1 MRNAVRA
8 TGSPGLAADLS
19 AIRRYVWLP
28 VVAVIVAVGAAL
40 VAGVLTPSSSE
51 ARFRM
56 NVVIDALPPL
66 FGPPALP
73 SPFDYARL
81 ATSDDVAR
89 DVANQ
94 SGVAFDQ
101 LKPRLNVQ
109 ASVQRADI
117 DFRVTGTG
125 SRGIA
130 HAWQEAFQS
139 AAAAQTPALERA
151 MTQQYTRQL
160 DEARAQ
166 LERTTVAAK
175 AAADDP
181 ALQQQV
187 VAAQENY
194 ETAAKLVQS
203 YDVVANTMTGRA
215 VTSVSPYTP
224 SRGTG
229 STAGRLGAAVAVGLL
244 AGIIGT
250 LLLNY
255 VSTMRTAGREA
266 LEPIDAR
273 PAFRK
278 RSER

>member
-1 MRNAVRA
+1 VRNTVRA
-8 TGSPGLAADLS
+8 TNSPGLAADLS

-28 VVAVIVAVGAAL
+28 VLAVIVAVGAAL

-56 NVVIDALPPL
+56 NVVVDALPPL

-81 ATSDDVAR
+81 ATSDDVVR
-89 DVANQ
+89 EVANQ
-94 SGVAFDQ
+94 SGVPFEQ
-101 LKPRLNVQ
+101 LKPRLSAQ
-109 ASVQRADI
+109 AQVQRADI
-117 DFRVTGTG
+117 DFRVKDAGA
-125 SRGIA
+125 RGIA
-130 HAWQEAFQS
+130 HTWLEAFEVAAADQS
-139 AAAAQTPALERA
+139 AALERSV
-151 MTQQYTRQL
+151 TQNYRVQL
-160 DEARAQ
+160 DTARSE
-166 LERTTVAAK
+166 LERDSAAVTAAPNDLVAQQAL
-175 AAADDP
+175 AAS
-181 ALQQQV
+181 
-187 VAAQENY
+187 QENY
-194 ETAAKLVQS
+194 VTAAKLAQS
-203 YDVVANTMTGRA
+203 YEIVANTMKADAITTIA
-215 VTSVSPYTP
+215 PYTP

-244 AGIIGT
+244 AGIIGA

-266 LEPIDAR
+266 VEPIDAR